1 MVLRVQHQAQG
12 ELASIARQR
21 GPDGGIPR
29 LGELLPRLHL
39 LRVVAP
45 QPDLALEPGLLG
57 LGRRV
62 ADLILQK
69 GYRQTR
75 TERMKTYALLLSALL
90 ASQTVVTPPENKYTP
105 AQDVEL
111 GHKAAAEARQQEE
124 NRPLEI
130 RRLSAP
136 EVASP
141 ALKVR

>member
-1 MVLRVQHQAQG
+1 MLK
-12 ELASIARQR
+12 
-21 GPDGGIPR
+21 
-29 LGELLPRLHL
+29 
-39 LRVVAP
+39 
-45 QPDLALEPGLLG
+45 

-111 GHKAAAEARQQEE
+111 GRSAAAARHSFVSAA
-124 NRPLEI
+124 NSSTMPISRDRTSWRAPATI
-130 RRLSAP
+130 RATWPTCSRRSKSRADR
-136 EVASP
+136 AGRSG
-141 ALKVR
+141 